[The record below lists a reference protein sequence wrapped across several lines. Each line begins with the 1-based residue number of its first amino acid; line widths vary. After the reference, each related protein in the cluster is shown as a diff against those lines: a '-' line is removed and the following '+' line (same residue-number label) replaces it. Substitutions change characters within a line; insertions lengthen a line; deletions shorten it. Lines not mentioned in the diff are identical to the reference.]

1 MMRVLLIVVCAALV
15 GCAVSGPAGR
25 STPRPARISHVVFL
39 KLHDP
44 GERGELLADCHRLLP
59 AIPGVVSY
67 AGGRH
72 LDVGRASVD
81 GDYDVGLYIGFETER
96 DYAVYVDH
104 PLHVELVES
113 WRDRLEW
120 MRVHDVLDERE

>member
-1 MMRVLLIVVCAALV
+1 MVRTLLLLCVVLT
-15 GCAVSGPAGR
+15 GCASSGAGVA
-25 STPRPARISHVVFL
+25 RPARIGHIVFL

-44 GERGELLADCHRLLP
+44 EERGALLADCHRLLP

-81 GDYDVGLYIGFETER
+81 GDYDIGLYIGFETER

-104 PLHVELVES
+104 PRHMELVET
-113 WRDRLEW
+113 WKDRLAW
-120 MRVHDVLDERE
+120 IRVYDLLDERE